1 MQIEDAY
8 IAWQQS
14 IYMFSEIGL
23 DFRRESH
30 EHRNIHNIVI
40 ISLFQYLIWAFIRIL
55 TLPLVIIWPPC
66 NIIQSKP
73 GLLRVTYIEPTVELP
88 QIHITI

>member
-8 IAWQQS
+8 IAWQES
-14 IYMFSEIGL
+14 IYVFSEIGL
-23 DFRRESH
+23 DLKRESH
-30 EHRNIHNIVI
+30 EHCNIHNIAI
-40 ISLFQYLIWAFIRIL
+40 ISPFQYLIWAFIRIV

-66 NIIQSKP
+66 NIIQGKP
-73 GLLRVTYIEPTVELP
+73 GLLRVIYIEPKVGLP